1 MCVYSFRPHHFSS
14 LIVLS
19 YLGLQKCHS
28 GYFRVT
34 EVSLTLVYSVPVD
47 LCAMDIDA
55 GSNWHLPLL
64 SDGHSIYFSNISPD
78 ITLCG

>member
-1 MCVYSFRPHHFSS
+1 MYSFRPYHFSS
-14 LIVLS
+14 LMVLG
-19 YLGLQKCHS
+19 YLGLQKCHL
-28 GYFRVT
+28 GNFRVT

-47 LCAMDIDA
+47 LCAMGIDA

-64 SDGHSIYFSNISPD
+64 SDGHSSSTSPD